1 MKRLLLIAIAVL
13 LLAGG
18 LFARGGAEAPDT
30 YSTTYATEVK
40 TLNYFLLL
48 DTTALRVAA
57 NTMDGLVEND
67 RYGRFVPSLA
77 ESWEHNEDYSVWT
90 FTLRPGVMWV
100 DSTGA
105 ETEYEVTAD
114 DFVEGM
120 RFIAEPQN
128 DIRNVGTIRKLI
140 EGLNAYYWDLVDID
154 DGVDIGLTREEV
166 LGRFDD
172 AVGVEALD
180 RYTVQYTLTA
190 PTPYFLSYLV
200 TELFYPLEKDFIDRV
215 GTEDFGT
222 TAESLLFNG
231 AYYLSDWQRD
241 KSITLSANPNYWD
254 AEAISID
261 SINMQKVADDAI
273 RVQMFQRGEISSTNL
288 QGDQVRAL
296 QDTRWEDYIFLS
308 ERSAVTFWF
317 AMNFTSENSESRAFM
332 NNLNFRKALYHGI
345 DRAKLLELYNPFE
358 PERLLRNTVIPEEV
372 IYDEN
377 GVDYTDYPA
386 LAEFKA
392 ADTYDRDLAREYFDA
407 AVAELVDENGNIR
420 GAEAGTVDWLPIAE
434 LDLDARLPV
443 QIVYVHSTD
452 STETRLA
459 LLLQEMLR
467 EAFDGQV
474 ELVLGQYVDDKYND
488 TIKPR
493 RFDFLYDSFRF
504 GFADP
509 MAQLGRLVSDG
520 SINDSE
526 LSDENFDELVFA
538 ADAETAIS
546 RRYEIFSQA
555 EAYFIDN
562 VYVIP
567 WQSGGGSYTMSQVVP
582 FSYPRGGFGL
592 TRYRYKGMELQ
603 AEPVTVQQYETLEQQ
618 FLTELRA
625 LNN

>member
-1 MKRLLLIAIAVL
+1 M
-13 LLAGG
+13 
-18 LFARGGAEAPDT
+18 
-30 YSTTYATEVK
+30 
-40 TLNYFLLL
+40 
-48 DTTALRVAA
+48 
-57 NTMDGLVEND
+57 
-67 RYGRFVPSLA
+67 
-77 ESWEHNEDYSVWT
+77 
-90 FTLRPGVMWV
+90 
-100 DSTGA
+100 
-105 ETEYEVTAD
+105 
-114 DFVEGM
+114 
-120 RFIAEPQN
+120 N

-200 TELFYPLEKDFIDRV
+200 TELFYPLEKDFLDRV

>member
-1 MKRLLLIAIAVL
+1 MKRKLLIAIIAFL
-13 LLAGG
+13 WAGMV
-18 LFARGGAEAPDT
+18 FAGGGAEAPA
-30 YSTTYATEVK
+30 SFNTTYATEVK

-67 RYGRFVPSLA
+67 RFARFVPSLA
-77 ESWEHNEDYSVWT
+77 ESWEHNDDYSVWT

-105 ETEYEVTAD
+105 ETDYEVTAD

-128 DIRNVGTIRKLI
+128 DIRNVGTIRRLI

-154 DGVDIGLTREEV
+154 DGVDLGVTREEV
-166 LGRFDD
+166 LARFDEE
-172 AVGVEALD
+172 VGVRALD
-180 RYTVQYTLTA
+180 EYTIQYTLTA

-200 TELFYPLEKDFIDRV
+200 TELFYPLERDFLDSV
-215 GTEDFGT
+215 GAEDFGT
-222 TAESLLFNG
+222 TADRLLFTG

-241 KSITLSANPNYWD
+241 KSITLSANPHYWD

-273 RVQMFQRGEISSTNL
+273 RVQMFQRGEISTTNL
-288 QGDQVRAL
+288 QGDQVQAL
-296 QDTRWEDYIFLS
+296 QGSRWEDYIFLS

-332 NNLNFRKALYHGI
+332 NNLNFRKALYHGF

-377 GVDYTDYPA
+377 GTDYTDYPG
-386 LAEFKA
+386 LAEIKA
-392 ADTYDRDLAREYFDA
+392 RETYDRDLAREYFEA
-407 AVAELVDENGNIR
+407 AVAELVDENGRIR
-420 GAEAGTVDWLPIAE
+420 GAEAGRVDWLPIAD

-474 ELVLGQYVDDKYND
+474 ELVLGQFVDDKFND

-493 RFDFLYDSFRF
+493 RFDFLYDSFRL

-520 SINDSE
+520 SVNDSE
-526 LSDENFDELVFA
+526 LTDEAFDAQVLA
-538 ADAETAIS
+538 ADAQSTLS
-546 RRYEIFSQA
+546 RRYELFSQA
-555 EAYFIDN
+555 ETYFIDN
-562 VYVIP
+562 AYVIP
-567 WQSGGGSYTMSQVVP
+567 WQSGGGAYSMSQVVP

-603 AEPVTVQQYETLEQQ
+603 GEPVTLQQYEELEAR
-618 FLTELRA
+618 FRAELRA
-625 LNN
+625 IGN